1 MTSYM
6 GRRVKRLR
14 EAREWSQPDL
24 AKRAKVSQAYIAE
37 LEHGTK
43 RNPSV
48 RVAVRLAKALGVP
61 VTALLK

>member
-6 GRRVKRLR
+6 GQRVKRLR

-37 LEHGTK
+37 LERGTK

-48 RVAVRLAKALGVP
+48 RIAVRLAKALGVP
-61 VTALLK
+61 VAALLE